1 MEQKPDQ
8 KDFISCYPVWKE
20 ALTGEHKG
28 IWIRVVQAWHDYLFY
43 RSVCKCF
50 AEAEKTPVKD
60 GLPYG
65 LMNAYHHTFYRSAMV
80 ELRSAIGGPNDT
92 LFDSRGEHSLRAVLS
107 SIAATKI
114 TRAKLFEANKIDYEF
129 KTKQLL
135 DEEEFR
141 SFIQKQ
147 GSGFV
152 PSTYAGWRFSSD
164 LHLTVD
170 KLTATNE
177 HNRSPDDVIPS
188 NIFTDAGKELDKRTQ
203 KLTVFINKHIAHAAT
218 AESIKVKSQILP
230 SRIEAQD
237 LEDAYGALA
246 GTFDFLAS
254 ELFCWADYSFNL
266 DVSYKLEGVEK
277 AFGLTKGS
285 ANLKMTYREFSDKF
299 NQKLRKWR
307 PIPSAE

>member
-1 MEQKPDQ
+1 MEQKVDQ

-20 ALTGEHKG
+20 ALIGEDKG
-28 IWIRVVQAWHDYLFY
+28 IWTRVVNAWRDYVFF
-43 RSVCKCF
+43 RSVLNCF
-50 AEAEKTPVKD
+50 AKAKKSRAKD
-60 GLPYG
+60 GFPDG
-65 LMNAYHHTFYRSAMV
+65 LMDAYYRAFFRSAMV
-80 ELRSAIGGPNDT
+80 ELRSAIGGKNDT
-92 LFDSRGEHSLRAVLS
+92 LFGSNGQHSLRAVLK
-107 SIAATKI
+107 SIVETRI
-114 TRAKLFEANKIDYEF
+114 TRANLFEANKIDYEF

-135 DEEEFR
+135 EEEEICR
-141 SFIQKQ
+141 SMQKQ
-147 GSGFV
+147 GGGFV

-285 ANLKMTYREFSDKF
+285 ANLNMTYREFSDKF